1 MMNKRKNLGQHFL
14 KSKTIAKSIVSNA
27 KIARN
32 DIVLEIGTGHGILIP
47 YLCKNAKQVFSIE
60 KDQNLHLLAKSNF
73 HDYSNL
79 VLEYGDGFNS
89 NHNFSIFVSNLPYS
103 KSRFAV
109 EWLLQKKFS
118 RAIIMVQKEFAEKL
132 SSSKEHKAISV
143 LANHGFR
150 IKFLMN
156 VKKSNFFPMPK
167 VDSVVILLEQRN
179 TISKA
184 LISTVNRV
192 FSYRRKTLQN
202 VLKQFGLN
210 STSKKRL
217 DELSGDEIIKIAQKI
232 VRS

>member
-1 MMNKRKNLGQHFL
+1 MNKRKDLGQHFL
-14 KSKTIAKSIVSNA
+14 KSKTIARSIVDSA
-27 KIARN
+27 KITRN

-47 YLCKNAKQVFSIE
+47 YVCKNAKQVFSIE
-60 KDQNLHLLAKSNF
+60 NDHNLYLTAKSNF

-79 VLEYGDGFNS
+79 VLEYGDGFKS
-89 NHNFSIFVSNLPYS
+89 VHSFSIFVSNLPYS
-103 KSRFAV
+103 KSRFAL

-118 RAIIMVQKEFAEKL
+118 RAVIMVQKEFAEKL
-132 SSSKEHKAISV
+132 SSDEKHKAVSV
-143 LANHGFR
+143 LANYGFR

-156 VKKSNFFPMPK
+156 VKKSNFSPVPK
-167 VDSVVILLEQRN
+167 VDSVVILLEQKN
-179 TISKA
+179 LISKV

-202 VLKQFGLN
+202 ILKQFGLN

-232 VRS
+232 VRI

>member
-60 KDQNLHLLAKSNF
+60 KDQNLHLLAKSNI

-118 RAIIMVQKEFAEKL
+118 RAVIMVQKEFAEKL

-179 TISKA
+179 TISKE
-184 LISTVNRV
+184 LISTVNRI

>member
-1 MMNKRKNLGQHFL
+1 
-14 KSKTIAKSIVSNA
+14 
-27 KIARN
+27 
-32 DIVLEIGTGHGILIP
+32 
-47 YLCKNAKQVFSIE
+47 
-60 KDQNLHLLAKSNF
+60 
-73 HDYSNL
+73 
-79 VLEYGDGFNS
+79 
-89 NHNFSIFVSNLPYS
+89 
-103 KSRFAV
+103 
-109 EWLLQKKFS
+109 
-118 RAIIMVQKEFAEKL
+118 MVQKEFAKKL

-156 VKKSNFFPMPK
+156 VKKLNFFPMPK

>member
-1 MMNKRKNLGQHFL
+1 MNKRKNLGQHFL
-14 KSKTIAKSIVSNA
+14 KSKAIAKAIVSNA
-27 KIARN
+27 KITRN
-32 DIVLEIGTGHGILIP
+32 DVVLEIGTGSGILVP

-60 KDQNLHLLAKSNF
+60 NDRDLYLSTKSNF
-73 HDYSNL
+73 HDYPNL
-79 VLEYGDGFNS
+79 VLEYGDGFDS
-89 NHNFSIFVSNLPYS
+89 DCSFSIFVSNLPYS
-103 KSRFAV
+103 KSRFAL

-118 RAIIMVQKEFAEKL
+118 RAVIMVQKEFAKKL
-132 SSSKEHKAISV
+132 SSSEEHKAVSV
-143 LANHGFR
+143 LANYGFR

-156 VKKSNFFPMPK
+156 VKKSNFTPIPK
-167 VDSVVILLEQRN
+167 VDSTVILLEQKKI
-179 TISKA
+179 ISKV

-202 VLKQFGLN
+202 ILKQFGLN

>member
-1 MMNKRKNLGQHFL
+1 MNKRKNLGQHFL
-14 KSKTIAKSIVSNA
+14 KSKTIAKSIVYNA
-27 KIARN
+27 NITRN
-32 DIVLEIGTGHGILIP
+32 DVVLEIGTGFGILIP

-60 KDQNLHLLAKSNF
+60 NDQNLHLSAKSNF

-79 VLEYGDGFNS
+79 VLECEDGFNS
-89 NHNFSIFVSNLPYS
+89 DHNFSIFVSNLPYS

-109 EWLLQKKFS
+109 EWLLQKRFS
-118 RAIIMVQKEFAEKL
+118 RAVIMVQKEFSEKL
-132 SSSKEHKAISV
+132 ISNEKHKAISV
-143 LANHGFR
+143 LANYGFR

-156 VKKSNFFPMPK
+156 VKKSNFFPIPK
-167 VDSVVILLEQRN
+167 VDSVVILLEQKKL
-179 TISKA
+179 ISNV

-202 VLKQFGLN
+202 ILKQFGLN

-232 VRS
+232 VRI